1 MMLSELPYPQRLV
14 VEMLHYSTWAC
25 EKTQNMKC
33 SEILKALGVF
43 FTEDQLSEAKA
54 ILEGKAPNAELT
66 GRQRLHG
73 AAGNGQE

>member
-1 MMLSELPYPQRLV
+1 MMLSELTYPQRLV

-43 FTEDQLSEAKA
+43 FTEDQLSDAKA
-54 ILEGKAPNAELT
+54 ILEGKPIDVFNH
-66 GRQRLHG
+66 GQMPPQRT
-73 AAGNGQE
+73 E

>member
-1 MMLSELPYPQRLV
+1 MNDDDLHTAWVKRAIPQRLV

-54 ILEGKAPNAELT
+54 ILEGKAPNA
-66 GRQRLHG
+66 GGKRSDD
-73 AAGNGQE
+73 